1 MKVTFSVAIVG
12 SLTSGSSA
20 FAPTISNGFITRNS
34 PTLTTSLNM
43 RENGRKRTSGYSKET
58 PTFFPFDE
66 EDSTNDITTSKTALS
81 LAKGPND
88 EVTDGSQDVRQ
99 LIGMKGASGTT
110 NIWKIRLQLTKPVTW
125 IPLVW
130 GVMCGA
136 AASGNYHWIWNPFD
150 PNDRDVLL
158 GLEDTAKGFTAMI
171 LAGPLLTGFTQ
182 TINDWYDRD
191 IDAINEP
198 YRPIPSGAISEGE
211 VKFQIGALLVGGLG
225 LGYGLDVWAGHEF
238 PVVLCLS
245 IFGTI
250 ISYIY
255 SAPPLKLK
263 QNGWAGS
270 FALGASY
277 ISLPWWC
284 GQAVFGELDRPV
296 YWILPILYS
305 IAGLGIAIVNDFK
318 SIEGDRE
325 MGLNSLPVAFGI
337 DGAKYICA
345 GSVTLTQ
352 LGVAAYLFSINEP
365 TYAAVL
371 LALILPQVYFQATL
385 LLPDPVANDVK
396 YQGSSQPFLVF
407 GILATALCVGHH
419 DWGALA

>member
-1 MKVTFSVAIVG
+1 MAVVHKMSIALLVGAAASTCSFQASPTGPAFRTRGSNSVSMNMQKQPKDAHLHQPFCPFPADTTFS
-12 SLTSGSSA
+12 T
-20 FAPTISNGFITRNS
+20 
-34 PTLTTSLNM
+34 TTSRASN
-43 RENGRKRTSGYSKET
+43 TQ
-58 PTFFPFDE
+58 
-66 EDSTNDITTSKTALS
+66 LS
-81 LAKGPND
+81 ARKGPN
-88 EVTDGSQDVRQ
+88 EQASDGSGDVRQ
-99 LIGMKGASGTT
+99 LLGVKGASETQEK
-110 NIWKIRLQLTKPVTW
+110 WKIRLQLTKPVTW

-136 AASGNYHWIWNPFD
+136 AASGNYHWMWNPFD
-150 PNDRDVLL
+150 VNDRDVLL
-158 GLEDTAKGFTAMI
+158 GATDALKGFVAMI
-171 LAGPLLTGFTQ
+171 LAGPFLTGYTQ
-182 TINDWYDRD
+182 TINDWYDRE

-211 VKFQIGALLVGGLG
+211 VIAQIWALLLGGLG
-225 LGYGLDVWAGHEF
+225 IAYGLDVWAEHEF
-238 PVVLCLS
+238 PTVLALS
-245 IFGTI
+245 IFGSF

-263 QNGWAGS
+263 QNGWAGNY
-270 FALGASY
+270 ALGCSY

-296 YWILPILYS
+296 YFILPILYS

-325 MGLNSLPVAFGI
+325 LGLQSLPVAFGI
-337 DGAKYICA
+337 DGAKWICA
-345 GSVTLTQ
+345 GSVTITQ
-352 LGVAAYLFSINEP
+352 LCVAAYLYSIGEP

-371 LALILPQVYFQATL
+371 AGLILPQMYFQATL

-396 YQGSSQPFLVF
+396 YQASAQPFLVF

-419 DWGALA
+419 DWGVMA

>member
-1 MKVTFSVAIVG
+1 MKVAYTVAIVG
-12 SLTSGSSA
+12 SLTSTSSA
-20 FAPTISNGFITRNS
+20 FAPTHSNDLFSRVT
-34 PTLTTSLNM
+34 PTPATSLNM
-43 RENGRKRTSGYSKET
+43 RENGRQRTSHRYEGA
-58 PTFFPFDE
+58 PTFFPFNE
-66 EDSTNDITTSKTALS
+66 QDSTRDISSKTALS

-88 EVTDGSQDVRQ
+88 EVTDGSQGVRQ
-99 LIGMKGASGTT
+99 LIGMKGASETT

-150 PNDRDVLL
+150 PNDRNVLL
-158 GLEDTAKGFTAMI
+158 GLEDTAKGFVAMI
-171 LAGPLLTGFTQ
+171 LAGPFLTGYTQ

-211 VKFQIGALLVGGLG
+211 VKFQIGFLLLGGIALA
-225 LGYGLDVWAGHEF
+225 YGLDIWAGHDF
-238 PVVLCLS
+238 PTVLCLS
-245 IFGTI
+245 IFGSI

-296 YWILPILYS
+296 FWVLPILYS

-352 LGVAAYLFSINEP
+352 LGVAAYLYSINEP
-365 TYAAVL
+365 TYAAIL
-371 LALILPQVYFQATL
+371 FALILPQIYFQVTL
-385 LLPDPVANDVK
+385 LLADPVANDVK

-419 DWGALA
+419 DFDVLV

>member
-1 MKVTFSVAIVG
+1 MKVLLSVAIIG
-12 SLTSGSSA
+12 SLSAGSSA
-20 FAPTISNGFITRNS
+20 FAPPSISRGFVTRSS
-34 PTLTTSLNM
+34 PADSTSLHM
-43 RENGRKRTSGYSKET
+43 LENSNNKRRNRSSGHTESSTFYPFET
-58 PTFFPFDE
+58 V
-66 EDSTNDITTSKTALS
+66 TTTKAGTALS
-81 LAKGPND
+81 ARKGPND
-88 EVTDGSQDVRQ
+88 KADDGSADVRQ
-99 LIGMKGASGTT
+99 LLGVKGASETT
-110 NIWKIRLQLTKPVTW
+110 DIWKIRLQLTKPVTW

-136 AASGNYHWIWNPFD
+136 AASGDYHWIWNPFD
-150 PNDRDVLL
+150 PNDRDIVL
-158 GLEDTAKGFTAMI
+158 GLTDAAKGLVAMI
-171 LAGPLLTGFTQ
+171 LAGPFLTGFTQ
-182 TINDWYDRD
+182 TINDWYDKE

-198 YRPIPSGAISEGE
+198 YRPIPSGKISEGE
-211 VKFQIGALLVGGLG
+211 VIAQIWVLLLGGLG
-225 LGYGLDVWAGHEF
+225 IAYGLDVWAGHEF
-238 PVVLCLS
+238 PTVLALS
-245 IFGTI
+245 IFGSF

-263 QNGWAGS
+263 QDGWAGN

-318 SIEGDRE
+318 SIEGDRA
-325 MGLNSLPVAFGI
+325 MGLNSLPVAFGV

-352 LGVAAYLFSINEP
+352 LGVAAYLYSIGEP

-371 LALILPQVYFQATL
+371 LGLVLPQVFFQATL
-385 LLPDPVANDVK
+385 LLPDPIANDVK
-396 YQGSSQPFLVF
+396 YQASAQPFLVF

-419 DWGALA
+419 DWSAVA